1 MGGFSTLADIE
12 AFEKKPLEERNL
24 PESTYAAIR
33 RTAETYP
40 DDTAL
45 FFFLQGTAYQQA
57 VRFTYRQWLGKLHQ
71 TANMLHDLGLRP
83 GETVSYILPNLPQTY
98 LTLYGGEAAG
108 IANPINPL
116 LEPAGLAEIMN
127 AAQTKILVTLAPF
140 PKTDIWEKVASI
152 ADNVP
157 TLQTIL
163 QVDIAD
169 YLHGVKRLAV
179 GLMRLGKGKEKVRAH
194 VLNFDKTMVKYPAD
208 RLISGRV
215 IERQEIASYFHTGG
229 TTGAPKLAMHTHFNE
244 VYDAW
249 MGTVAVDVQRQ
260 ERMYLGLP
268 LFHNYGAIAVGLGA
282 WMADATLVMGTPQ
295 GFRGEGVISNLWKII
310 DHYKVNSLGAVPT
323 LFKALLNVPV
333 GDADI
338 SSLQVAICGS
348 APLPVELARQ
358 FTTQTGVNILEGY
371 GLTEGTSVSAV
382 NPRAGEPRIGSI
394 GLRYPYQEM
403 RTAQLD
409 GERFVRF
416 CASDEIGTVILRGPN
431 VFPGYKDEFHN
442 RSVFIDN
449 GDGKGRWLN
458 TGDLGYQDED
468 GFFWLTGRQKE
479 LIIRGGHNIDPRQI
493 EEPMH
498 RHPAVALAAAVGRPD
513 ARVGELPVVYVELK
527 PGATATAEELL
538 EFARANIA
546 EQAAVPKQI
555 RIVEHMPLTAVG
567 KIAKLPLAYEQI
579 ADVIEQELTHI
590 DGIANHSVEVVS
602 DRKLGL
608 VSKVQVA
615 AMPGVDA
622 AKLEEQVRQALGQ
635 YPVRIDLQ
643 VSNAA

>member
-1 MGGFSTLADIE
+1 MGGFATIADIE
-12 AFEKKPLEERNL
+12 AFEAIPLAERSL

-40 DDTAL
+40 DDIAL
-45 FFFLQGTAYQQA
+45 IFFLQGTAYQQA
-57 VRFTYRQWLGKLHQ
+57 VQFTYQEWLSRLHQ

-98 LTLYGGEAAG
+98 WALYGGEAAG

-140 PKTDIWEKVASI
+140 PRTDIWEKVASI
-152 ADNVP
+152 ADSVP
-157 TLQTIL
+157 SLQTIL
-163 QVDIAD
+163 QVDIAN

-179 GLMRLGKGKEKVRAH
+179 NLMRLGKGKERLRAR
-194 VLNFDKTMVKYPAD
+194 VLDFDKTLARYPTD
-208 RLISGRV
+208 RLTSGRV
-215 IERQEIASYFHTGG
+215 IRPDDIASYFHTGG

-249 MGTVAVDVQRQ
+249 MGTVAVDVQRG

-282 WMADATLVMGTPQ
+282 WIAGATLVMGTPQ
-295 GFRGEGVISNLWKII
+295 GFRGEGVIPNLWKII
-310 DHYKVNSLGAVPT
+310 DHHKVNSIGAVPT
-323 LFKALLNVPV
+323 LFKALLNVPI

-338 SSLQVAICGS
+338 RSLQVAICGS

-371 GLTEGTSVSAV
+371 GLTEGTSVSSV
-382 NPRAGEPRIGSI
+382 NPRRGEPRIGSI

-403 RTAQLD
+403 RTAELD

-416 CASDEIGTVILRGPN
+416 CAPNEIGTVIIRGPN

-442 RSVFIDN
+442 RGVFIDT

-498 RHPAVALAAAVGRPD
+498 RHPAVALAAAIGRPD
-513 ARVGELPVVYVELK
+513 PRVGELPVVYVELK
-527 PGATATAEELL
+527 PGATTTPEELL
-538 EFARANIA
+538 AFAREHIA

-555 RIVEHMPLTAVG
+555 RIIEHMPLTAVG
-567 KIAKLPLAYEQI
+567 KIAKLPLTFEQV
-579 ADVIEQELTHI
+579 ADVVNSELDQIQE
-590 DGIANHSVEVVS
+590 IAHKSVEVLS
-602 DRKLGL
+602 DRRLGL
-608 VSKVQVA
+608 LANVRVT
-615 AMPGVDA
+615 AMPGANKA
-622 AKLEEQVRQALGQ
+622 ALEQRIRQVLGQ
-635 YPVRIDLQ
+635 YHFRVDLQ
-643 VSNAA
+643 MKD

>member
-179 GLMRLGKGKEKVRAH
+179 GLMRLGKGKEKIRAR
-194 VLNFDKTMVKYPAD
+194 VFNFDKTMVKYPAD

-295 GFRGEGVISNLWKII
+295 GFRGEGVIPNLWKII

-358 FTTQTGVNILEGY
+358 FTAQTGVNILEGY

-403 RTAQLD
+403 RIAQLD

-416 CASDEIGTVILRGPN
+416 CAPDEIGTVILRGPN

-513 ARVGELPVVYVELK
+513 ARVGELPVIYVELK
-527 PGATATAEELL
+527 AGATATAEELL

-590 DGIANHSVEVVS
+590 DGVANHSVEVVS

-622 AKLEEQVRQALGQ
+622 AKLEAQVRQALGQ